1 MPGLLLGVIMMFTSC
16 GENVEDHII
25 YGVGSIA
32 FDKSTLSFHVGDAPV
47 QLRATVGP
55 ENATYRTIVEWTTTD
70 PAVAIVTPDEEVIYV
85 SKEVEDSVKTDDG
98 IVRPTGNKRTVTEVI
113 VTAMV
118 KPVGPGTATIIASR
132 EGKAASCAVTV
143 E

>member
-1 MPGLLLGVIMMFTSC
+1 MPGLLLGVMMMFTSC

-47 QLRATVGP
+47 QLRATV
-55 ENATYRTIVEWTTTD
+55 EWTTTD
-70 PAVAIVTPDEEVIYV
+70 SAVAIVTPDEEVIYV
-85 SKEVEDSVKTDDG
+85 SKEVEDSVETDDG